1 MCWTSEFMIKPIE
14 QPQHDDI
21 GTLSAIAQLTTIVAP
36 LLYLLGRKYAS
47 AYFDSLGCGWAISH
61 LTLQETIFYA
71 LPTTIP
77 ILAAIFFSL
86 EILLNGTSY
95 ATLRKTLIYVF
106 ISLLAVIT
114 ICNFFWNFNYLDTIS
129 RLCAYGF
136 FISFGIYISE
146 IFLVVKRND
155 ASNFKLAI
163 AWVVGSMAVIYGT
176 AATLGS
182 IDASRALDSAEKN
195 FPLLTKGATYGRP
208 QALRLVSKLGD
219 KYLLIDQSNGKNLF
233 RIESNIDG
241 YTIHQLDGIR

>member
-1 MCWTSEFMIKPIE
+1 MIKPIE
-14 QPQHDDI
+14 HAQHDEI
-21 GTLSAIAQLTTIVAP
+21 GTLSAIGQLTTIVAP

-47 AYFDSLGCGWAISH
+47 AYFDSLGCGWATSH

-71 LPTTIP
+71 LPTTMP

-95 ATLRKTLIYVF
+95 ASLRKTLIYIF
-106 ISLLAVIT
+106 ITLLAVIT
-114 ICNFFWNFNYLDTIS
+114 ACNFFWNFNYLDAIL
-129 RLCAYGF
+129 RLFAYGF

-146 IFLVVKRND
+146 IFLAVKRND
-155 ASNFKLAI
+155 ASNLKSAI
-163 AWVVGSMAVIYGT
+163 AWVVGSTAVIYGT

-182 IDASRALDSAEKN
+182 IDANRALDSAEKN

-208 QALRLVSKLGD
+208 QALRLVSKIGD
-219 KYLLIDQSNGKNLF
+219 KYLLIDQSNGENFF
-233 RIESNIDG
+233 RMESNIDG